1 MTHNHRRMRRI
12 TIFTALTAGLA
23 LAGCQG
29 DLGFTISEDGDLTM
43 AFEFVDDE
51 HLTTDGVTC
60 DGMKEALEEEPSMAL
75 FGTMTV
81 EDVSQGDTLGC
92 RMTFSDS
99 ALLTASY
106 VSSSGDTFTFE
117 ISKTETEAFA
127 NEFDVNQ
134 LGIQNLNF
142 TTKVTFPGEV
152 IEASDGG
159 QIDGNTVT
167 WDSYD
172 VFLEGISATGYQTA
186 DGAAATPSASP
197 TSDSPQITPT
207 TGAEPGTTPTPTDSS
222 SSSGFPVWGWIVI
235 AVGVLLI
242 VGIVLFAIR
251 RGKNK
256 TGNGP
261 QPGTP
266 TYPGNAGMPGQPYGQ
281 SYPGNAGMPGQP
293 YGQPYAGQS
302 TTSTGQVGSYPGYP
316 TQAGVPTQQPQ
327 YPASGQETPGQGY
340 AGPTANSGP
349 YIPPQG

>member
-51 HLTTDGVTC
+51 HLTVDGVTC
-60 DGMKEALEEEPSMAL
+60 DSLKEAMEEDSSMAM

-81 EDVSQGDTLGC
+81 EDASQGDSFGC
-92 RMTFSDS
+92 RMTFTDS
-99 ALLTASY
+99 ALLSAAY
-106 VSSSGDTFTFE
+106 VRSDTDTFIFE

-127 NEFDVNQ
+127 NEFDINE

-142 TTKVTFPGEV
+142 TTKVTFPGDV

-159 QIDGNTVT
+159 RIDGNTVT

-172 VFLEGISATGYQTA
+172 VFLEGISATGYQTV
-186 DGAAATPSASP
+186 DGAAATPSTSPSTSP
-197 TSDSPQITPT
+197 TSDSPQT
-207 TGAEPGTTPTPTDSS
+207 TQAAGAEPATTPTATDSS

-256 TGNGP
+256 TGSGP
-261 QPGTP
+261 QPGAP
-266 TYPGNAGMPGQPYGQ
+266 TYPGNAGM
-281 SYPGNAGMPGQP
+281 AGQP
-293 YGQPYAGQS
+293 YGQPYPGQS
-302 TTSTGQVGSYPGYP
+302 TNTAGQVGSYPSYP
-316 TQAGVPTQQPQ
+316 VQPGSSAQQPQ
-327 YPASGQETPGQGY
+327 YPTPNQGMPGQGCGGPA
-340 AGPTANSGP
+340 AGTGP
-349 YIPPQG
+349 YNPPRS